1 MSPRHPG
8 PGANGLDPGGL
19 VRGHQAAPNHLS
31 PASLNAGERLRQMT
45 RDADINT
52 EGASLSVPSPAPHCV
67 SPGPPPEIHIHQV
80 SGHQMDTGGYEGAM
94 GPLHKRLRRELDWS
108 S

>member
-1 MSPRHPG
+1 
-8 PGANGLDPGGL
+8 
-19 VRGHQAAPNHLS
+19 
-31 PASLNAGERLRQMT
+31 MT

-52 EGASLSVPSPAPHCV
+52 EGDSLSVPSPAPHCV

-80 SGHQMDTGGYEGAM
+80 SGHQMDTGGYEAAM